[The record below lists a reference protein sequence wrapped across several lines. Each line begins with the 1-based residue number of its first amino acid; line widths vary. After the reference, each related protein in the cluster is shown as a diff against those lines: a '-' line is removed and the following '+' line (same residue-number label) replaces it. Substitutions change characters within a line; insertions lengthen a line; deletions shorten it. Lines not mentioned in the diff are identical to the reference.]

1 MISFLRQLFLDDF
14 WLKLFALIL
23 AILIWLTVSLAIRK
37 EVSPLPAILPQNNA
51 ERVFFNLPV
60 VVYSLAEDVHNFKVN
75 PQEVS
80 VTIQGDR
87 KALESLRSQDIGV
100 TVNLTHLE
108 GTRVR
113 KRIDVSPQVGVMHVR
128 VDPPEVEVL
137 LPPKN

>member
-113 KRIDVSPQVGVMHVR
+113 KRIDVSTPVGVMHVR
-128 VDPPEVEVL
+128 VEPPEVEVL

>member
-1 MISFLRQLFLDDF
+1 MISFLRELFFEDF

-37 EVSPLPAILPQNNA
+37 EVSPLPSTLGQNNA

-60 VVYSLAEDVHNFKVN
+60 VVFSLAEDVHNFKVN

-80 VTIQGDR
+80 VTVQGDR
-87 KALESLRSQDIGV
+87 KALETLRGQDIGV

-108 GTRVR
+108 GSHLR
-113 KRIDVSPQVGVMHVR
+113 KRIDVSTPVGIMHVQ
-128 VDPPEVEVL
+128 VNPPDVEVL

>member
-1 MISFLRQLFLDDF
+1 MISFLRQLFLEDF

-37 EVSPLPAILPQNNA
+37 EVSPVPATLPQNNA

-80 VTIQGDR
+80 VTVQGDR
-87 KALESLRSQDIGV
+87 KALETLRGQDIGV

-108 GTRVR
+108 GTHLR
-113 KRIDVSPQVGVMHVR
+113 KRIDVSTPVGIMHVQ
-128 VDPPEVEVL
+128 VNPPEVEVV
-137 LPPKN
+137 LPPKS

>member
-60 VVYSLAEDVHNFKVN
+60 VVYSLAEDVHNFKVS

-108 GTRVR
+108 GTQVR
-113 KRIDVSPQVGVMHVR
+113 KRIDVSTPVGIMHVR
-128 VDPPEVEVL
+128 VEPPEVEVL

>member
-1 MISFLRQLFLDDF
+1 MISFLRQLFLEDF

-37 EVSPLPAILPQNNA
+37 EVSPVTATVPQNNA

-60 VVYSLAEDVHNFKVN
+60 VVYSLADDVHNFRVN

-80 VTIQGDR
+80 VTVQGDR
-87 KALESLRSQDIGV
+87 KALETLRGQDIGV

-108 GTRVR
+108 GTHVR
-113 KRIDVSPQVGVMHVR
+113 KRLDVSTPVGIMHVQ
-128 VDPPEVEVL
+128 VNPPEVEVI
-137 LPPKN
+137 LPPKS

>member
-1 MISFLRQLFLDDF
+1 MISFLRHLFLEDF

-37 EVSPLPAILPQNNA
+37 EVSPVPPTLPQNNA

-80 VTIQGDR
+80 VTVQGDR
-87 KALESLRSQDIGV
+87 KALETLRGQDIGV

-108 GTRVR
+108 GTHLR
-113 KRIDVSPQVGVMHVR
+113 KRIDVSTPVGIMHVQ
-128 VDPPEVEVL
+128 VNPPDVEVI
-137 LPPKN
+137 LPPKS

>member
-1 MISFLRQLFLDDF
+1 MISFLRQLLLEDF

-37 EVSPLPAILPQNNA
+37 EVSPVPAALAQNNA

-75 PQEVS
+75 PEEVS
-80 VTIQGDR
+80 VTVQGDR
-87 KALESLRSQDIGV
+87 KALETLRGQDIGV

-108 GTRVR
+108 GSHSR
-113 KRIDVSPQVGVMHVR
+113 KRIDVSTPVGIMHVR
-128 VDPPEVEVL
+128 VEPPEVDVL